1 LGFFRKKL
9 VSSGTV
15 EETGKNLENTGRNW
29 KKWKKLE
36 ENSRYR

>member
-1 LGFFRKKL
+1 M
-9 VSSGTV
+9 

-36 ENSRYR
+36 ETPDTVQNTVIVNIHEKQ